1 MDVHVRDLR
10 YFVTVADHRSF
21 TRAAEALFISQPAL
35 SKQIRMLEKQLRT
48 ILFVRDKR
56 SVELTRAG
64 ESLLPH
70 ATELLQR
77 WDAAQNDLAAATATQ
92 NATLVVGF
100 STGIGRGLLPVVRAR
115 LAEQVPD
122 VVLRMRQVPW
132 DDPTGGLSAQ
142 GADRTDAAFVWLPLP
157 DTGRYRWSVVATE
170 PRMVAL
176 RADHPLAGSTD
187 IDFADLLDEPF
198 IALPESSGAL
208 RDYWLAAQS
217 RAGRRVLIGAEVS
230 STDETVEALSAGLG
244 VCLVSTGNVPLIQRE
259 GIVVRPVIGLEP
271 SRLVFAWRRDDHR
284 PLLRALRRAV
294 DTAVSASAS

>member
-1 MDVHVRDLR
+1 MDIHVRDLR
-10 YFVTVADHRSF
+10 YFVTVAEHRNF

-35 SKQIRMLEKQLRT
+35 SKQIRTLESQLRT
-48 ILFVRDKR
+48 KLFVRDRR

-70 ATELLQR
+70 ATELPQR
-77 WDAAQNDLAAATATQ
+77 WDAAQADLAAATATQ

-115 LAEQVPD
+115 LAEDAPEAT
-122 VVLRMRQVPW
+122 LRMRQVPW
-132 DDPTGGLSAQ
+132 DDPTGGLTAP
-142 GADRTDAAFVWLPLP
+142 GAERTDAAFVWLPLP
-157 DTGRYRWSVVATE
+157 DPGRYRWLIVATE

-176 RADHPLAGSTD
+176 PADHRLAGSTD
-187 IDFADLLDEPF
+187 IRFADLVDEPF

-208 RDYWLAAQS
+208 RDYWLAVES

-244 VCLVSTGNVPLIQRE
+244 VCLVSTGNVPLIERD
-259 GIVVRPVIGLEP
+259 GIVVRPVNGLAP

-284 PLLRALRRAV
+284 PLVDALCRAV
-294 DTAVSASAS
+294 GTAVSTMT